1 MISYRA
7 FALDIIERK
16 ILTKI
21 RDLLL
26 GQFILGPTLYEF
38 GFILDDIVDGL
49 FVALGNFRNR
59 HDGHLRNMR
68 KSLYDVSFALSR
80 DFPQRRASCH
90 RKHVNKQAL
99 QMSAY

>member
-26 GQFILGPTLYEF
+26 GQFILGPTRSELGFTLY
-38 GFILDDIVDGL
+38 DIVDGP
-49 FVALGNFRNR
+49 FVSLGNFRNR
-59 HDGHLRNMR
+59 HDGNLRKML
-68 KSLYDVSFALSR
+68 KSLYDVSFALSH

-90 RKHVNKQAL
+90 RKDVNKQAL
-99 QMSAY
+99 QMSA